1 MSRKTIYF
9 HHSFLVFAVLLFV
22 LLAVLALVFVGAV
35 SIAFEGVGVTP
46 FFILLILVGCL
57 VGSFINSPV
66 FKLKTKIPMIRDQF
80 ATWFGVTT
88 AFHKLSMEKPSLQ

>member
-1 MSRKTIYF
+1 MSRKTI
-9 HHSFLVFAVLLFV
+9 LFSPQLSGLCCFTV
-22 LLAVLALVFVGAV
+22 C
-35 SIAFEGVGVTP
+35 AFGCSCFGFCGRGQHRIRGSWVTP